1 MGSVNHKL
9 IGSVYLLLA
18 LGGLSLGAIYSLF
31 IRLEL
36 GFPSMSMFMVWEAYN
51 HAVTVHGIVRIFGF
65 VRPVLFS
72 AYVNM
77 FLPLYL
83 GTAEVAY
90 CRLNNVSLIIYVVA
104 LFYLVMVIMCENVVG
119 VGWTFYPPLSTVNS
133 FLMAHSVVLMLLSLV
148 VMGFSTT
155 FSAIN
160 FMATVL
166 IRTVGLLRSEMGP
179 FVATANATSLLLF
192 LVLPALTVALLMLI
206 GDTTMNTSYF
216 DYTYGGDIILYRHL
230 FWFFGHPEVYILIL
244 PAFGVVS
251 MALSMYTGSEVIG
264 EAVRIAG
271 VYAIAFVGLLVWSHH
286 MYTVGLELDT
296 IVYFSVRTMVIAIPT
311 GAKIYNYMR
320 TINLNATPIT
330 LNSNASVLLRIVAF
344 VVLFVLGG
352 VTGVVRANGNLDIVL
367 HDTMYVVAH
376 FHFVLSLG
384 SSIGVAIGAFYMVY
398 LTHHSYVNL
407 VNTQYFTYVCVL
419 LVISMIVTFTCMHY
433 LGWNVVPR
441 RYLDYADYNSYW
453 ASIST
458 TSVIMFFITIP

>member
-166 IRTVGLLRSEMGP
+166 IRTVGLLRSEVGP

-192 LVLPALTVALLMLI
+192 

-230 FWFFGHPEVYILIL
+230 FWLFGHPEVYILIL

-251 MALSMYTGSEVIG
+251 NALRTFTGSEVIG

-271 VYAIAFVGLLVWSHH
+271 VYAIAF
-286 MYTVGLELDT
+286 
-296 IVYFSVRTMVIAIPT
+296 
-311 GAKIYNYMR
+311 
-320 TINLNATPIT
+320 
-330 LNSNASVLLRIVAF
+330 
-344 VVLFVLGG
+344 
-352 VTGVVRANGNLDIVL
+352 
-367 HDTMYVVAH
+367 
-376 FHFVLSLG
+376 
-384 SSIGVAIGAFYMVY
+384 
-398 LTHHSYVNL
+398 
-407 VNTQYFTYVCVL
+407 
-419 LVISMIVTFTCMHY
+419 
-433 LGWNVVPR
+433 
-441 RYLDYADYNSYW
+441 
-453 ASIST
+453 
-458 TSVIMFFITIP
+458 